1 MKLEVKNNLGKSS
14 GSVTVDDS
22 VWAVQVNEGL
32 IHQVVTSQLN
42 NLRQGN
48 HETKRRRDVEYST
61 VKMRPQ
67 KGSGRARLGSRSSM
81 LQGGSVAHGPHKKQY
96 KDKIP
101 TKIRRSALKMI
112 LSDKINTGSI
122 NVIDEIQTNAPNTKY
137 IAEIV
142 KELGLSGKILL
153 LVDSVN
159 ENLIKSVRNIP
170 NVNILDVSILNALE
184 ALKSK
189 NILITKDA
197 VKQIDKTWGSKA
209 SNKKIVKGKV

>member
-1 MKLEVKNNLGKSS
+1 M
-14 GSVTVDDS
+14 
-22 VWAVQVNEGL
+22 L
-32 IHQVVTSQLN
+32 IEKMDNDKMDEVVTNDITL
-42 NLRQGN
+42 
-48 HETKRRRDVEYST
+48 EYDN
-61 VKMRPQ
+61 V
-67 KGSGRARLGSRSSM
+67 
-81 LQGGSVAHGPHKKQY
+81 
-96 KDKIP
+96 DKIVKK
-101 TKIRRSALKMI
+101 TS
-112 LSDKINTGSI
+112 NTLTD
-122 NVIDEIQTNAPNTKY
+122 VIDEIQTNAPNTKY